1 MAASKITKVEVSP
14 TNGIFTPT
22 GAYTILSCMV
32 FGLIIVFVLG
42 IVNFALHSAVLRS
55 GHELLGQM
63 PGFVRSLGGRLT
75 LFAEFLVLVVAM
87 LLVANGW
94 GGLVWAYAGYS
105 ALNLV
110 SAWLILTGR
119 I

>member
-1 MAASKITKVEVSP
+1 MI
-14 TNGIFTPT
+14 G
-22 GAYTILSCMV
+22 
-32 FGLIIVFVLG
+32 GLIVVFLLG

-63 PGFVRSLGGRLT
+63 PDFVRALGGRLT
-75 LFAEFLVLVVAM
+75 LFAEFLVLLAAM

-94 GGLVWAYAGYS
+94 EGLVWVYAGYS
-105 ALNLV
+105 GLNMA